1 MPQANKQTDM
11 FSAEAQ
17 KIRAIEN
24 EFEGSNY
31 ARSIDHLRL
40 SGQLRRIFILM
51 ADGHWRTLSEIE
63 HITGDP
69 QSSISA
75 QLRHLRK
82 EKWGAHKVE
91 KKNNSPGGTWKYRVV
106 VNIAVSMIF

>member
-1 MPQANKQTDM
+1 MQPTTRQTDM
-11 FSAEAQ
+11 FSEEAQ
-17 KIRAIEN
+17 KIRAKEN

-40 SGQLRRIFILM
+40 SGQLRRIFVLM
-51 ADGHWRTLSEIE
+51 SDGHWRTLSEIE

-82 EKWGAHKVE
+82 EKWGAHEVE
-91 KKNNSPGGTWKYRVV
+91 KKNDSPGGTWKYRLR
-106 VNIAVSMIF
+106 VNMDVSMIF